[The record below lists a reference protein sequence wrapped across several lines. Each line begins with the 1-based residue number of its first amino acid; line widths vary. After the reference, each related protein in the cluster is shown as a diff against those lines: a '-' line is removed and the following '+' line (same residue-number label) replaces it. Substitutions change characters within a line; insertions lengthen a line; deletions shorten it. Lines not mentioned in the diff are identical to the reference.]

1 MLRIVLIWIITE
13 HMGIEVNIADSWKS
27 ILQQEFD
34 FPYFESLR
42 LFLKQEKAKG
52 IVIFPPEPQIFSAF
66 NHTPLENVKVV
77 ILGQDPYHGAGKAH
91 GLCFSVNKGIAI
103 PPSLKNIYKE
113 LQDDI
118 PEFIV
123 PQHGDLSAWA
133 KQGVLLLNAT
143 LTVKKD
149 KAGSHQGK
157 GWEQFTDTVIKKLSD
172 SKEHLVFILWGKFAQ
187 SKVPLIDGNKH
198 LVLRAAHPSPFSA
211 YNGFWGCKHFSTT
224 NAYLR
229 KMGVATIDWQV

>member
-1 MLRIVLIWIITE
+1 MLRIVLKWIITE
-13 HMGIEVNIADSWKS
+13 HMDIEVNIAESWKS

-34 FPYFESLR
+34 LPYFESLR

-52 IVIFPPEPQIFSAF
+52 IVIFPPGPQIFSAF
-66 NHTPLENVKVV
+66 NHTPFENVKVV
-77 ILGQDPYHGAGKAH
+77 ILGQDPYHGACQAH

-113 LQDDI
+113 LQYDI

-143 LTVKKD
+143 LTVEKD

-157 GWEQFTDTVIKKLSD
+157 GWEQFTDTIIKKISG

-187 SKVPLIDGNKH
+187 SKLPLIDGNKH
-198 LVLRAAHPSPFSA
+198 LILTAAHPSPFSA
-211 YNGFWGCKHFSTT
+211 YNGFLGCKHFTKT
-224 NAYLR
+224 NIYLN
-229 KMGVATIDWQV
+229 KIGVQTIDWQV